1 MSADI
6 KLTGQ
11 TFEVSDSIELN
22 NPSLTMRLRED
33 SLALTDLEAQFGG
46 GDVSGSLRF
55 ENAGGAVTM
64 SGLMELAKVSATDL
78 LWDDGQRPLV
88 EGDVSGSFQF
98 DGTGRSVDAVVNTLG
113 GGGSLALSDGRIRRI
128 NPSAFGL
135 ILEAADKDGLILND
149 ETVRQLIKNH
159 LDAGVLDVKK
169 AEASFTMT
177 SGVVRVANTSLNNAD
192 VRSNISASFDLPELT
207 MKGSMA
213 LSVDPANVDKTPVS
227 GSTPE
232 IGVLFEGALENPVR
246 SLDLQPLLSY
256 LTVRRFEQEVRRVEI
271 LQADILEKQR
281 LSRYARWVSYEVER
295 ERRLLEEEQQ
305 RLEEE
310 QERLRREAI
319 EKEEARAREARTKAR
334 RRAQAAAERAAERER
349 LANQPVNIDEE
360 LRRLEEDAPINNPSA
375 NAPLELRPNIAN

>member
-1 MSADI
+1 MCI
-6 KLTGQ
+6 R
-11 TFEVSDSIELN
+11 DS
-22 NPSLTMRLRED
+22 
-33 SLALTDLEAQFGG
+33 
-46 GDVSGSLRF
+46 
-55 ENAGGAVTM
+55 
-64 SGLMELAKVSATDL
+64 
-78 LWDDGQRPLV
+78 
-88 EGDVSGSFQF
+88 
-98 DGTGRSVDAVVNTLG
+98 
-113 GGGSLALSDGRIRRI
+113 
-128 NPSAFGL
+128 
-135 ILEAADKDGLILND
+135 
-149 ETVRQLIKNH
+149 IKNH
-159 LDAGVLDVKK
+159 LDAGVLDVEK

-246 SLDLQPLLSY
+246 SFDLQPLLSY
-256 LTVRRFEQEVRRVEI
+256 LTVRRFEQEVQRVEI

-281 LSRYARWVSYEVER
+281 LSRYARWVSYELER

-305 RLEEE
+305 RLNEE
-310 QERLRREAI
+310 QE
-319 EKEEARAREARTKAR
+319 ARALEERTKAR

-360 LRRLEEDAPINNPSA
+360 LRRLEEEPTTNIPPAS
-375 NAPLELRPNIAN
+375 APLELRPNIGN